1 MLDAYEWVGKNG
13 ILQDEDYPAKYQA
26 RKGDCKA
33 VNDDKK
39 KFFVTSQKEEDEVSN
54 ERMKELL

>member
-13 ILQDEDYPAKYQA
+13 ILTDDDYPVKYQG
-26 RKGDCKA
+26 RKGECKS

-39 KFFVTSQKEEDEVSN
+39 RFFVTSQKEEDEVSN
-54 ERMKELL
+54 QRIKELL